1 MEETFGESTRTI
13 MKMVK
18 VSTLKLRTR
27 TLSLMEATR
36 DTCGMLNVYVHDAR
50 KDFGLV
56 TLMYKWR
63 IRNNG

>member
-1 MEETFGESTRTI
+1 

-27 TLSLMEATR
+27 TLSLMEAIR
-36 DTCGMLNVYVHDAR
+36 GTCGMLNVYVHDAR

-56 TLMYKWR
+56 TLTYEWR
-63 IRNNG
+63 IRNDS